1 MINQKLVTLVADSS
15 VGDLR
20 TALSLLFAPH
30 ANPVFGA
37 SKAVEHEVA
46 AINALK
52 IMGYLDPCPDEFELV
67 EKLRVTKSK
76 ARALLYQT
84 ALRDTSDPV
93 VAEQELRGI
102 LMNPLLAVD
111 GDIYLIE
118 VPQPL
123 TMDRLRHRIRQLG
136 HLSDGSFSGS
146 VARIKR
152 QALAALIES
161 LIPKANQASVIN
173 KLTAKGYQGNDVRA
187 LVTGVLRKAGSKV
200 AGEVGDELAGKVGK
214 SIAALFESAWDE
226 LLDA

>member
-1 MINQKLVTLVADSS
+1 MINQKLITLVAGSCEA
-15 VGDLR
+15 DLR
-20 TALSLLFAPH
+20 KALSFLFMPH

-52 IMGYLDPCPDEFELV
+52 LLGYLSSYPDEFELV

-84 ALRDTSDPV
+84 ALREASDPL
-93 VAEQELRGI
+93 VAEQELRAI
-102 LMNPLLAVD
+102 LMNPLIAVD

-118 VPQPL
+118 APQPL
-123 TMDRLRHRIRQLG
+123 TMDRLRQRVRQLG
-136 HLSDGSFSGS
+136 YLSDGSFSGS

-161 LIPKANQASVIN
+161 LIPKENQTEVIN
-173 KLTAKGYQGNDVRA
+173 KLTAKGYQGSDVRA
-187 LVTGVLRKAGSKV
+187 LVTGVLKKAGAKV
-200 AGEVGDELAGKVGK
+200 AGEVGDELAGKLGK
-214 SIAALFESAWDE
+214 SIAAVFERTWDGVF
-226 LLDA
+226 DA

>member
-1 MINQKLVTLVADSS
+1 MITINLNSLVADAA
-15 VGDLR
+15 DQDIR
-20 TALSLLFAPH
+20 RALSLLFAPH

-46 AINALK
+46 AFNALK
-52 IMGYLDPCPDEFELV
+52 LLGYLSPCPDEFELV

-84 ALRDTSDPV
+84 ALREASDPV
-93 VAEQELRGI
+93 VIDQELRDI
-102 LMNPLLAVD
+102 LMNPLIAVD

-136 HLSDGSFSGS
+136 HLSDSSFSGS

-161 LIPKANQASVIN
+161 LIPKENQTEVIN

-187 LVTGVLRKAGSKV
+187 LVTGVLRKAGAKV

-214 SIAALFESAWDE
+214 SIAALFGSAWDGVF
-226 LLDA
+226 DV

>member
-1 MINQKLVTLVADSS
+1 MISQKLGSLVADASDKE
-15 VGDLR
+15 VR
-20 TALSLLFAPH
+20 MALSMLFAPH

-46 AINALK
+46 ALNALK
-52 IMGYLDPCPDEFELV
+52 LLGYLSSHPDEFELV

-84 ALRDTSDPV
+84 ALREASDPL
-93 VAEQELRGI
+93 VAEQELRDI
-102 LMNPLLAVD
+102 LTNPLIAVD
-111 GDIYLIE
+111 GDVYMIE

-123 TMDRLRHRIRQLG
+123 TMDRLRHRVRQLG

-161 LIPKANQASVIN
+161 LIPKENQADVVN

-187 LVTGVLRKAGSKV
+187 LVSGVLKKAGAKV
-200 AGEVGDELAGKVGK
+200 AGEVGDELAGKLGK
-214 SIAALFESAWDE
+214 SIAAVFERAWDGVV
-226 LLDA
+226 DA